1 MKWSVA
7 EVTKQTLFWVQ
18 YLWGEAKYFALSKS
32 VEKPNVINS
41 KVTLNFYTYIRLRST
56 CAEKNIKKKKKT
68 LPVMQLT
75 FPTVS
80 VVSSALFPRTLSQ
93 KVFSLVKIQNPTPLP
108 FVIFMAINL
117 KLGFISKKANV
128 TFTHLYRQIC
138 WCCSTTVLLRW
149 TFLAAPIARLLTQ
162 NNAVVSSLSSLC
174 SYWASLHSA
183 NWATITKQ

>member
-1 MKWSVA
+1 
-7 EVTKQTLFWVQ
+7 
-18 YLWGEAKYFALSKS
+18 
-32 VEKPNVINS
+32 
-41 KVTLNFYTYIRLRST
+41 
-56 CAEKNIKKKKKT
+56 
-68 LPVMQLT
+68 MQLT

-162 NNAVVSSLSSLC
+162 NNAVVSSLQKQQQQMKSFYKISDQDFVPVFKTETIYSFMEHKDCNIHKEIFFNGVYKKCCIVKSGVCAQL
-174 SYWASLHSA
+174 Y
-183 NWATITKQ
+183 ATRVRRKNH